1 MSIDK
6 FDRRVI
12 DRKIIEGRVTREEY
26 EKFLEE
32 EVMSQ
37 EEFDQ
42 LSQSIEAQFIRRAAS
57 KTEEAEKEDE

>member
-12 DRKIIEGRVTREEY
+12 DRKIKEGRVTREEY